1 MSAPIEENKPP
12 LKKEEKPTSSV
23 LNGIVDLF
31 KSSVGDTIA
40 YVVLAI
46 SLICS
51 FFEPF
56 LGTLPVGFILGLYF
70 STYAFFL
77 VKQFKDFLV
86 KEGIF
91 RGFIL
96 IASVAA
102 LLISAPGLSIGVLVG
117 TFTRPLFGKEE
128 ESENK

>member
-1 MSAPIEENKPP
+1 MSTPTEENKPP
-12 LKKEEKPTSSV
+12 VPKEEKSKASILGGV
-23 LNGIVDLF
+23 VELF

-40 YVVLAI
+40 YAILAL
-46 SLICS
+46 SLVYS

-70 STYAFFL
+70 STYAFYL
-77 VKQFKDFLV
+77 AKQFKDFLV

-102 LLISAPGLSIGVLVG
+102 LFISAPGLSIGVIVG
-117 TFTRPLFGKEE
+117 AFARPLFGKEE
-128 ESENK
+128 GPESK